1 MQTFK
6 YLILYYIIV
15 YKKNIKIQKKVN
27 KMKIKNLVKKM
38 TTFQLA
44 QLVKLESNKVATVYL
59 PNAWSMRE
67 SIYFA
72 KAELKR
78 RGF

>member
-1 MQTFK
+1 
-6 YLILYYIIV
+6 
-15 YKKNIKIQKKVN
+15 
-27 KMKIKNLVKKM
+27 MKIKNLVKKLS
-38 TTFQLA
+38 TFQLA
-44 QLVKLESNKVATVYL
+44 QIVKLDGNKVATVYL